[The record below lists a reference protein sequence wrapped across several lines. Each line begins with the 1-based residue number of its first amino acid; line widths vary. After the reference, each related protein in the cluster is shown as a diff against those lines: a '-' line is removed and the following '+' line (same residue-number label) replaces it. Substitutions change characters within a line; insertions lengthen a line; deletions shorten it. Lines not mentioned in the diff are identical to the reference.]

1 MRSIRRYE
9 EGGMMGDP
17 SDPKKDSKSAFIER
31 ARDLVDLKDFPVENL
46 EGLDYD
52 KMMNMS
58 DDEMKGL
65 LGMIS
70 TFKMPRDEEGKLKVF
85 EFTQQLEE
93 RLPEI
98 KKTLGGLTEN
108 YGLDTKPLLQSI
120 LDNSKDFEGEPL
132 GWGAK
137 KAAMGSAWGAGL
149 YAGGGLMKLRKSG
162 LY

>member
-1 MRSIRRYE
+1 
-9 EGGMMGDP
+9 MMGDP
-17 SDPKKDSKSAFIER
+17 SGPKKESKSAFIER

-58 DDEMKGL
+58 DDEMKNL
-65 LGMIS
+65 LGMIQ
-70 TFKMPRDEEGKLKVF
+70 TFKMPRDEEGKVKVL
-85 EFTQQLEE
+85 EFTQQLEK

-108 YGLDTKPLLQSI
+108 YGLDTEPLLQSI
-120 LDNSKDFEGEPL
+120 LDNSKDFKGEPL
-132 GWGAK
+132 GWGTK
-137 KAAMGSAWGAGL
+137 KAAMTAASWNDL